1 MAERA
6 ENWVVDK
13 GLMRVRLLAQGLSRV
28 GTLRTTLDRLTAD
41 LDGHSYPCVVKPV
54 SLGASMCVELLRG
67 PADLAPYVCRCRANR
82 VFADEELVVEDY
94 VPGPE
99 LSVEGVVADG
109 TVTFYGITESHHS
122 GEPYF
127 VGTGHDFFP
136 AHEQAAP
143 ITAFVRQVIGALEM
157 DDCLFHIELKCLPAG
172 YEVIEVHSRFGGTL
186 IAELVRLG
194 TGAEVFAD
202 HVRALAGEEVAVP
215 QPWRAGLYGQ
225 HMLCSPPGRIR
236 VLALAE
242 GVTADERVLAYGL
255 DHSAGDVVEADV
267 LPVQYVGHVI
277 FAVADR
283 EGAAAVRAR
292 CEQGLIIELDPIEP
306 VATSAGAVAQ

>member
-1 MAERA
+1 MKFAVLGLPRSQHLKSLILGQFAAVDHDFVVFEERDREFIDGGWSGVTHGERTTVVLLDRFDDDRLAEAVREHGAERIISLSDRTALPAARLRSRCGIPGMAERA

-67 PADLAPYVCRCRANR
+67 PADLAPYVRRCRANR

-157 DDCLFHIELKCLPAG
+157 DDCLFHIELSACRPAT
-172 YEVIEVHSRFGGTL
+172 R
-186 IAELVRLG
+186 
-194 TGAEVFAD
+194 
-202 HVRALAGEEVAVP
+202 
-215 QPWRAGLYGQ
+215 
-225 HMLCSPPGRIR
+225 
-236 VLALAE
+236 
-242 GVTADERVLAYGL
+242 
-255 DHSAGDVVEADV
+255 
-267 LPVQYVGHVI
+267 
-277 FAVADR
+277 
-283 EGAAAVRAR
+283 
-292 CEQGLIIELDPIEP
+292 
-306 VATSAGAVAQ
+306 